1 MILQK
6 KDPANKNITLQSKI
20 LFHKGL
26 PAVKF
31 EEEKTHLKLVR
42 FTNPS
47 KSSESENLSD
57 LKPILS
63 QKIKNSLLLTPG
75 TMVTMTHM
83 DKLASTDSFPSGG
96 YVGQCGSRSGS
107 IVDCCALLDQCCTE
121 HQSPCSVVTANYASD
136 LPWSHLDQ
144 WPSWRLSSLLPWGHC
159 VHLKFKQ

>member
-20 LFHKGL
+20 LFHKGCKVWRRKNTFKTSQVHQ
-26 PAVKF
+26 PFKIKWVGEPEWF
-31 EEEKTHLKLVR
+31 E
-42 FTNPS
+42 TNIIT
-47 KSSESENLSD
+47 KN
-57 LKPILS
+57 
-63 QKIKNSLLLTPG
+63 KNSLFLTPG